1 MPVSARSHAALATL
15 LLLAPGAPSTGA
27 PPGGQLE
34 PGQRTDAAP
43 LVVEKDGNWTL
54 DQFEACG
61 PRDGA
66 ATLQVLTH
74 GEAPVAEIDRERFV
88 AAVSRASWVR
98 INELSAVPPLRCREV
113 EAPIGDVDHEIDVRV
128 TANGVEVASVD
139 VAARN
144 ATRAASYHTRQLR
157 RNSPL
162 SEPAPG
168 SCASTVMGQTFCAHS
183 PQGVAVT
190 TTMGEV
196 VCARGDC
203 ARQSNGRWYCAR
215 RAGGQA
221 QITPTGPACDGGC
234 YAPSAQQCRMV

>member
-1 MPVSARSHAALATL
+1 MPLSTRSHAALATL

-61 PRDGA
+61 P
-66 ATLQVLTH
+66 
-74 GEAPVAEIDRERFV
+74 
-88 AAVSRASWVR
+88 RASWVR